1 MIKKAFLPVALV
13 LLFLGSCAT
22 VPRTAGEDEVRQ
34 VLNLLSEG
42 SPEVLTAAS
51 HDPFL
56 LDGEVLVG
64 KAALSLLWNSL
75 AQAGFRFT
83 NTVITEILPAEPS
96 QAGRFSSSR
105 EVAYFFGNH
114 AVPGTTFVRFRSDQ
128 GEFLLLLSPAGK
140 NRRPI
145 LGWGGPY

>member
-1 MIKKAFLPVALV
+1 MIKKAFLLLALV

-22 VPRTAGEDEVRQ
+22 VPPIAGEEDVREA
-34 VLNLLSEG
+34 LNLISTG
-42 SPEVLTAAS
+42 DPGVLTASS

-75 AQAGFRFT
+75 AEAGFRFT
-83 NTVITEILPAEPS
+83 DPVITEILPADPA

-114 AVPGTTFVRFRSDQ
+114 AVPGSTFVRFRSGQ
-128 GEFLLLLSPAGK
+128 GEFLLLLAPREKGSRK
-140 NRRPI
+140 I